1 MGEKEDIA
9 MIWCAIGDSFTYL
22 NDHLNETGYRVKKG
36 YITRV
41 CEKISGITVN
51 NMGINGSTTEDW
63 LKVAIPKA
71 DFYTILLGTND
82 WHHHIPVGGTEDFK
96 HAQKGTILGNL
107 GDLVKRIREKA
118 SDAPVIIMNPVERGD
133 FVCIDDP
140 ENNARGSYA
149 PDGGQMLA
157 AIADQIFLECR
168 GEKIYPVDLHKRCGF
183 LQENVVHFKRVKK
196 DGRYQ
201 NLPYPDYVDV
211 PYDPLNDEYPY
222 PPEAVHMTYDGL
234 HPSDE
239 GSEVIAQILAE
250 TINKILGGQ
259 QD

>member
-1 MGEKEDIA
+1 

-41 CEKISGITVN
+41 CEKISGLTVK
-51 NMGINGSTTEDW
+51 NMGINGATTEDW
-63 LKVAIPKA
+63 LKEEIPKA

-82 WHHHIPVGGTEDFK
+82 WHQHIPVGRAEDFK
-96 HAQKGTILGNL
+96 HAAKGTILGNL
-107 GDLVKRIREKA
+107 GDLVKRIREIA

-140 ENNARGSYA
+140 TNNACGSYTL
-149 PDGGQMLA
+149 DGGQILGV
-157 AIADQIFLECR
+157 IADRIFADCR
-168 GEKIYPVDLHKRCGF
+168 GAKIYPVDLHKRCGF
-183 LQENVVHFKRVKK
+183 LPENVVHFKRVKK
-196 DGRYQ
+196 DGKYQ
-201 NLPYPDYVDV
+201 DLPYPDYVDV
-211 PYDPLNDEYPY
+211 PYDPLKDEYPY
-222 PPEAVHMTYDGL
+222 PLEAVYMTYDGL

-239 GSEVIAQILAE
+239 GSEVIAGILAE
-250 TINKILGGQ
+250 TINEVLGIQ